1 MSTRF
6 GDVREGTHPVSQKKP
21 NKWGLYD
28 MHGNVFEF
36 CQDWYADADYPSG
49 AATDPQ
55 GPSEG
60 RTRVDRGGCWYCNAA
75 DCRSVRRVSMAPTF
89 LNEYYGFRVA
99 VSPPA
104 KQPSSASNK

>member
-1 MSTRF
+1 
-6 GDVREGTHPVSQKKP
+6 
-21 NKWGLYD
+21 